1 MFTEGTGDVL
11 KIQSLL
17 HVCSEHYAN
26 PETEEKTETTAAS
39 STSAASSSSSTKGAA
54 AAASTDDQSS
64 DSKKKKA
71 KATKSEPG
79 SLAEPGSHQGLATI
93 GIALLAMGEKIG
105 MDMCL
110 RMYNHLVRPLLGHR
124 CALIVPCPIVT
135 IWGTIDTSFSA
146 TGISSTLHFTPT
158 TLSDRHT

>member
-1 MFTEGTGDVL
+1 VL

-26 PETEEKTETTAAS
+26 SEGEEKTETTATS
-39 STSAASSSSSTKGAA
+39 STGAGASSSSSTKGAA
-54 AAASTDDQSS
+54 AAAAASTDDQSS
-64 DSKKKKA
+64 SDSAANKKKKA
-71 KATKSEPG
+71 KPAKPEPG

-110 RMYNHLVRPLLGHR
+110 RMYNHLVRILIFLAEYFRVVEFEQSLHQVCHICFVLFSCLL
-124 CALIVPCPIVT
+124 
-135 IWGTIDTSFSA
+135 
-146 TGISSTLHFTPT
+146 
-158 TLSDRHT
+158 